1 MVREAQAEVRP
12 ARTMDPRRETRETRT
27 AASEARA
34 PSDVLRVDGRA
45 RGGGALRW
53 SDLLAIVLAGVLTAC
68 TRAYD
73 VGDHVL
79 VEWEGKDYPAMILD
93 VPGPGKVKVHYDGY
107 DEMWDEVVSRSRLKG
122 RIEGP
127 ISNVP
132 EPPEKVRRAAADASK
147 NNKFKIGDRVTVEFH
162 RHFYPA
168 VIVGVVGPE
177 KYRVHYEGYG
187 NEWDEN
193 VGPDR
198 MRSKTP

>member
-1 MVREAQAEVRP
+1 MDQLRRPRDRDGCRAQGDG
-12 ARTMDPRRETRETRT
+12 TPRR
-27 AASEARA
+27 ARA
-34 PSDVLRVDGRA
+34 TSTRPGSRLARA
-45 RGGGALRW
+45 LAL
-53 SDLLAIVLAGVLTAC
+53 AAVLAAC

-79 VEWEGKDYPAMILD
+79 VEWEGKSYPAMVLD

-107 DEMWDEVVSRSRLKG
+107 DEMWDEIIPRSRLKG

-147 NNKFKIGDRVTVEFH
+147 NNKYKLGDRVTVEFH

-193 VGPDR
+193 VGPER
-198 MRSKTP
+198 IRAKTP